1 MLRFDADASLIIA
14 QAGSENEPA
23 RIAGI
28 AVPWDV
34 VATVSD
40 GQQVR
45 FARGAFNTAQKPA
58 KLIENHDLTQLRGVV
73 DTLVD
78 ADAGLEFEATL
89 ADTRASRDA
98 VALLKAGAYDAV
110 SVGANPTKFTTDA
123 EGVMTVTEAT
133 LVELSLVAVPAFS
146 EAVITEIAATAE
158 ATEDEA
164 EQDPEQD
171 TDNTEQE
178 HEDMTDAE
186 KAEPIEAEATIPTQ
200 PILYAQARA
209 EVELPTAAEY
219 LSSFIAGGSAWD
231 TMQDRLRAAAPDVIT
246 TDTPGILP
254 TPILAPVYNNFVGNR
269 PVVDAIGPKAM
280 PGGGKVF
287 IRPEVTTHTS
297 IANQATENTAL
308 QSGTFVVSSNQVT
321 KATYGGYVTISEQDL
336 DWTDPNVLSLVLDDM
351 ARIYAN
357 ETDNVAADNLVAG
370 ATVTRVLSNAN
381 LTDPAKWV
389 EWIYGASQTILSDSN
404 GNLPTHLFLAPDQWA
419 KLGQLVDTAGR
430 PLFPQVGPMNAFGGV
445 SPGSTEAVAFGL
457 RVVVDRNFASGTIIV
472 GDASGFEIF
481 EQQKGAISTD
491 NPSTLSRTLA
501 WRGYF
506 ATLMIDEKKFVKRV
520 AS

>member
-1 MLRFDADASLIIA
+1 MIRFNADSTLITAEAGDA
-14 QAGSENEPA
+14 GRPA

-28 AVPWDV
+28 AVPWDT

-45 FARGAFNTAQKPA
+45 FSRGAFDVDQKPA

-78 ADAGLEFEATL
+78 GNEGLEFEATL

-110 SVGANPTKFTTDA
+110 SVGAHPIKFTTDP
-123 EGVMTVTEAT
+123 EGVMTVTEAA
-133 LVELSLVAVPAFS
+133 LVELSLVAVPAFK
-146 EAVITEIAATAE
+146 EAVITQVAATVPDPG
-158 ATEDEA
+158 DEQQ
-164 EQDPEQD
+164 EQDI
-171 TDNTEQE
+171 DNIEQE
-178 HEDMTDAE
+178 HEEMTDAE

-200 PILYAQARA
+200 PLLYAQARSEA
-209 EVELPTAAEY
+209 KLPTAAQY
-219 LSSFIAGGSAWD
+219 LASFIAGGGAWD
-231 TMQDRLRAAAPDVIT
+231 SMQDQLRAAAPDVIT

-254 TPILAPVYNNFVGNR
+254 TPIVAPVYNNFVGSR
-269 PVVDAIGPKAM
+269 PVVDAIGAKAM

-287 IRPEVTTHTS
+287 IRPEVTTHAS

-351 ARIYAN
+351 ARIYAS

-445 SPGSTEAVAFGL
+445 SPGSTDAVAFGL

-481 EQQKGAISTD
+481 EQQKGAISTE
-491 NPSTLSRTLA
+491 NASTLSRTLA